1 MTLKTFLVT
10 VVAISMSIKILVVLL
25 QASLL
30 HALGW
35 FVVGLWVLWI
45 AVAYKSDKDLPM
57 IGPSS
62 FDEGRNQTARTI
74 AATAMTFIF
83 LMAAFV
89 G

>member
-1 MTLKTFLVT
+1 MTLKAVLVT
-10 VVAISMSIKILVVLL
+10 VVALSMSIKCLVVLL
-25 QASLL
+25 QGSLL

-45 AVAYKSDKDLPM
+45 ALAYRNDKDLPM

-62 FDEGRNQTARTI
+62 FDEGRNQTARAI